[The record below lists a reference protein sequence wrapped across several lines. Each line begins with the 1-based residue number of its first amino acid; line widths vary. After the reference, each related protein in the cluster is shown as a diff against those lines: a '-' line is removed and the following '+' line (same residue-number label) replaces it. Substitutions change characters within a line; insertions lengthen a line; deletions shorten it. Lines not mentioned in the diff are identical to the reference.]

1 LDPSLAEG
9 HFNLGACVSAGGE
22 AAEAI
27 AHLTAALRL
36 MPDDAVAHQ
45 RLLHAHHYDVNFD
58 PRQSRDRHVAWA
70 RKFADPLTANA
81 PPHANSLDP
90 NRRLRVGYVSPDLRR
105 HSVAYFLEPL
115 LAAHDKS
122 GFEIFCYAQEHKPG
136 DDVTARLQGYADHW
150 RSVAAL
156 PDHDLA
162 QLIRADGIDILIDL
176 AGHVEHNRLF
186 AFARKPAP
194 VQASYLGYPDTTGL
208 RAIDFRLTDAL
219 SDPPGDGDECYTER
233 LIRLPDCAWCYRPDE
248 HAPPPDRAD
257 DGGAPITFGCFN
269 VARKINAALIE
280 TWSMILRATPGSRLI
295 IKDGQGTPSPA
306 IPRLRR
312 EFDRHGIAA
321 DRIELLSY
329 VPDIA
334 AHLGLYRRVDVALDT
349 FPYHGTTT
357 TCEALWMGVP
367 VVTRV
372 GDAHLSR
379 VGGSLLAAVGLPA
392 LVTRS
397 ADDYIAAAVRLAAEG
412 KRTSQQRHALR
423 EQMCRSPL
431 MDAETFARTVE
442 SAYREMWSRYAR
454 GWNLR

>member
-1 LDPSLAEG
+1 LIE
-9 HFNLGACVSAGGE
+9 H
-22 AAEAI
+22 
-27 AHLTAALRL
+27 
-36 MPDDAVAHQ
+36 
-45 RLLHAHHYDVNFD
+45 
-58 PRQSRDRHVAWA
+58 
-70 RKFADPLTANA
+70 A

-90 NRRLRVGYVSPDLRR
+90 NRRLRVGYVSPDFRR

-122 GFEIFCYAQEHKPG
+122 GFEIFCYAHDHKPD
-136 DDVTARLQGYADHW
+136 DDVTARLRGYADHW
-150 RSVAAL
+150 RSVAAM

-176 AGHVEHNRLF
+176 AGHIEHNRLL

-219 SDPPGDGDECYTER
+219 ADPPGDADDRYAEH
-233 LIRLPDCAWCYRPDE
+233 LIRLPGCAWCYRPDE
-248 HAPPPDRAD
+248 HAPPADRID
-257 DGGAPITFGCFN
+257 DDAPVTFGCFN
-269 VARKINAALIE
+269 VARKINAAVIQ
-280 TWSMILRATPGSRLI
+280 TWAAILRAAPASRLV

-321 DRIELLSY
+321 ERVELLSY
-329 VPDIA
+329 VPDVA
-334 AHLGLYRRVDVALDT
+334 AHLGLYHRVDVALDT
-349 FPYHGTTT
+349 FPYSGTTT

-379 VGGSLLAAVGLPA
+379 VGGSLLAAVGLPE

-397 ADDYIAAAVRLAAEG
+397 AEEYIDAAVHLAREG
-412 KRTSQQRHALR
+412 KRTSEQRHALR
-423 EQMCRSPL
+423 EQMRRSPL
-431 MDAETFARTVE
+431 VEGEAFARNVE

-454 GWNLR
+454 GWNFR